1 MKKILLICLLF
12 TSSLFA
18 DFKINKLPE
27 NYYKYDKEFLQASE
41 KYNIP
46 YYLLKAIALT
56 ENRDFKATIK
66 SPNKNNTHDYGIMQ
80 INSIFLD
87 IYGLAEKDLYDP
99 QINIETAARLL
110 RSIIDK
116 DGFSWDAIGKY
127 HSATQSKKEIWLS
140 RVKISAKAILE
151 LDAKI
156 NTSAAFND
164 FKTLVADTTARI
176 KRKAVMYE
184 IASF

>member
-1 MKKILLICLLF
+1 MKKLLLICLF
-12 TSSLFA
+12 VSSLFA
-18 DFKINKLPE
+18 EFKLDKLPK

-41 KYNIP
+41 KYNVP
-46 YYLLKAIALT
+46 YYLLKAIALV
-56 ENRDFKATIK
+56 ENRHFQATIK
-66 SPNKNNTHDYGIMQ
+66 SPNKNKTHDYGIMQ

-87 IYGLAEKDLYDP
+87 IYGLTEKDLYDP
-99 QINIETAARLL
+99 QTNIETAAKLL

-140 RVKISAKAILE
+140 CVKTSAKAILE
-151 LDAKI
+151 LDTQL
-156 NTSAAFND
+156 NPSAALND
-164 FKTLVADTTARI
+164 FKTFVADTTARI